1 MKTPDQP
8 NGKQSLD
15 LLRFNYEN
23 LNKAVWDNHRISWTM
38 TGILWP
44 VMSAATGLLLK
55 DLAGLSRIQTVAG
68 GCVVLV
74 LVWFWWFALLIFRR
88 FNMARFDQMRK
99 LELLLNG
106 YLDAG
111 RLMASQKPV
120 EEHLFRQA
128 SLRYTSP
135 RRSRRKPGQSPPVGD
150 EGATLVSYGRLTLT
164 FAILLTLLAIAIMAV
179 KLTGWT
185 WALAAPASA
194 PPAP

>member
-120 EEHLFRQA
+120 EEHTVTPAGVPRNTRPANPGLAANSAAAPWATNVRSSGANRLQKQ
-128 SLRYTSP
+128 SLRTAGP
-135 RRSRRKPGQSPPVGD
+135 R
-150 EGATLVSYGRLTLT
+150 L
-164 FAILLTLLAIAIMAV
+164 
-179 KLTGWT
+179 
-185 WALAAPASA
+185 
-194 PPAP
+194 